1 MLVLASNIATTLMTI
16 TLKLQSMRLIH
27 FGANPLSLS
36 VLSVLSRYAALYDH
50 NAVYLSD
57 FDYLV
62 RRYHGDSINFLAVW
76 NEQIHEQAYGYSV
89 ANINKL
95 FIAVQAKTA

>member
-1 MLVLASNIATTLMTI
+1 M
-16 TLKLQSMRLIH
+16 
-27 FGANPLSLS
+27 
-36 VLSVLSRYAALYDH
+36 LSRYAALYDH

-76 NEQIHEQAYGYSV
+76 NEQIHEQTYGYSV

-95 FIAVQAKTA
+95 FIAVQAKIFEQANIVNEIHTLIQRADNSYKQQIIYSQ